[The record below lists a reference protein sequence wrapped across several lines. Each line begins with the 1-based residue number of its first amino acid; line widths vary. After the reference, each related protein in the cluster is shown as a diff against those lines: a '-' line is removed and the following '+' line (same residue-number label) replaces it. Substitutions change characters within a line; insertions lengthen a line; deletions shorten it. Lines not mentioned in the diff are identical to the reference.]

1 MDENSREVRECI
13 KYSFESSDNY
23 RYLLD
28 NRKKNFLLVATSR
41 PETIFADVALFVNP
55 QDPRY
60 QKYIGK
66 KVKHPITQKIIP
78 ILADEKIIIDF
89 GTGVLKCT
97 PGHDFFDYELGKKY
111 NLPLISCY
119 DEKGILNNLAGK

>member
-1 MDENSREVRECI
+1 M
-13 KYSFESSDNY
+13 
-23 RYLLD
+23 LD
-28 NRKKNFLLVATSR
+28 GKVEKLKDDYLLVATSR

-55 QDPRY
+55 QDKRY
-60 QKYIGK
+60 QKYIGQE
-66 KVKHPITQKIIP
+66 VQHPITKKIIP

-97 PGHDFFDYELGKKY
+97 SGHDFFDYELGKKY

-119 DEKGILNNLAGK
+119 DEKGILNDSTGK

>member
-1 MDENSREVRECI
+1 LLN
-13 KYSFESSDNY
+13 SSDY
-23 RYLLD
+23 
-28 NRKKNFLLVATSR
+28 LLVATSR

-55 QDPRY
+55 QDQRY
-60 QKYIGK
+60 QFYIGK
-66 KVKHPITQKIIP
+66 KIQHPITHKVIP

-111 NLPLISCY
+111 NLPLINCY
-119 DEKGILNNLAGK
+119 DEKGNLNELAGK